1 MHEEIPE
8 VEETLRVERA
18 AKRLVTEVQDLMK
31 TARYRKRCFDQIEG
45 TMTTNKELTAE
56 VERLRHHL
64 EAADQ
69 ERTNQETQNQNLV
82 GQLENKEQEKI
93 SLEAEVSRLQGEK
106 SRALAECGRLKED
119 NEKLARR
126 QSELQ
131 DHTNKMKDDLKIL
144 KVNAKRHLEAVIKER
159 DDWKAQC
166 LKASEERD
174 TWSKRC
180 QEMATGIVPVL
191 DLIDPAL
198 TEEELRTP
206 QLGLVER
213 CKQAWGWF
221 QDFVKEAGEY
231 TGAHVLS
238 MVRAHYPLIDLK
250 CLEAGYPKEIDPDQA
265 EELRTAQLD
274 LSSKIIGDINLC
286 GGGTAP
292 MEGMPSTSQLEMP
305 SATSQPTKPAVSTS
319 QAPVGPSPSA

>member
-1 MHEEIPE
+1 M
-8 VEETLRVERA
+8 
-18 AKRLVTEVQDLMK
+18 
-31 TARYRKRCFDQIEG
+31 
-45 TMTTNKELTAE
+45 
-56 VERLRHHL
+56 
-64 EAADQ
+64 
-69 ERTNQETQNQNLV
+69 
-82 GQLENKEQEKI
+82 
-93 SLEAEVSRLQGEK
+93 
-106 SRALAECGRLKED
+106 
-119 NEKLARR
+119 
-126 QSELQ
+126 
-131 DHTNKMKDDLKIL
+131 

-166 LKASEERD
+166 LKATEERD
-174 TWSKRC
+174 TWNKRC

-238 MVRAHYPLIDLK
+238 MVRAHYPLINLK
-250 CLEAGYPKEIDPDQA
+250 RLEAGYPKEIDPDKA

-292 MEGMPSTSQLEMP
+292 VQGMPSTSQLEMP
-305 SATSQPTKPAVSTS
+305 SAASQPTKPAVSTS
-319 QAPVGPSPSA
+319 QAPAGPSPSA